1 MPLIVFEGIDGCGK
15 TTQADLLCERL
26 TASRQPFRRLR
37 EPGTTA
43 LGEATRRILLD
54 PATTA
59 SPTAELFAY
68 LMARAQ
74 LCDEVLRP
82 ALAGGELV
90 ILDRFWY
97 STIAYQAFGL
107 GLPEELVRA
116 ANRLAVGGL
125 ACDLALWFD
134 IEPQLAAQRR
144 AAVSPDRIEARG
156 VDYLGRVRAGYQALC
171 ARHELRRIDAQQP
184 ITEISDEVW
193 ALVRPLLPV

>member
-15 TTQADLLCERL
+15 TTQADLLCTHLEARHQ
-26 TASRQPFRRLR
+26 AFRRLR

-54 PATTA
+54 PSTTA
-59 SPTAELFAY
+59 SPISELFAY

-82 ALAGGELV
+82 ALAAGELV

-107 GLPEELVRA
+107 GLSEELVRA
-116 ANRLAVGGL
+116 ANRLAIGDL
-125 ACDLALWFD
+125 ACDLSLWFD
-134 IEPQLAAQRR
+134 VNPELAVQRR
-144 AAVSPDRIEARG
+144 AATRPDRIEARG
-156 VDYLGRVRAGYQALC
+156 LEYLGRVRSGYQALC
-171 ARHELRRIDAQQP
+171 ARGELHRIDAQRP
-184 ITEISDEVW
+184 ISQIAADVW
-193 ALVRPLLPV
+193 ELVRPLVAA

>member
-15 TTQADLLCERL
+15 TTQADLLCNRL
-26 TASRQPFRRLR
+26 AQRRQAFHRLR

-82 ALAGGELV
+82 ALAAGELV

-116 ANRLAVGGL
+116 ANRLAVGEL

-134 IEPQLAAQRR
+134 VEPQRAVQRR
-144 AAVSPDRIEARG
+144 TAVTPDRIEARG
-156 VDYLGRVRAGYQALC
+156 LEYLGRVRAGYQSLC
-171 ARHELRRIDAQQP
+171 ARQELRRIDAQRP
-184 ITEISDEVW
+184 MAEISDEVW
-193 ALVRPLLPV
+193 ALVHPLLRS

>member
-15 TTQADLLCERL
+15 TTQTEILCHTL
-26 TASRQPFRRLR
+26 TQQQTPFRRLR

-82 ALAGGELV
+82 SLAAGEVV

-107 GLPEELVRA
+107 GLPQELVRA
-116 ANRLAVGGL
+116 ANRLAVGEL
-125 ACDLALWFD
+125 VCDLALWFD
-134 IEPQLAAQRR
+134 LEPQLAVQRR
-144 AAVSPDRIEARG
+144 ATVAPDRIEARG
-156 VDYLGRVRAGYQALC
+156 LAYLERVRAGYQSLC
-171 ARHELRRIDAQQP
+171 ARQELRRIDAHRP
-184 ITEISDEVW
+184 IAAIATDVW
-193 ALVRPLLPV
+193 DLVRPLLPA